1 MSPIR
6 QRNALEAAAA
16 AAAAHADDPVPSVSN
31 SRSTTPTA
39 VKRTR
44 ASAPVVPVQAD
55 PYEAPVAVAPTKADE
70 RGAGGWNSSVKVKAP
85 TPNEAAL
92 ARLALLQL
100 DSGEKPYRP
109 TTPQRTNGTRAPAD
123 SGHGVAVASRLFSPS
138 ANQRNSSRSAT
149 PNGSRSTTPTNASAR
164 GKNNRASGGLLSPY
178 NMMVSDQVLEVEK
191 LTENDLKTIGK
202 QLLLLKLLLESKM
215 TTDREKEEAD
225 LLHAW
230 QTVHDAE
237 EQARALAGQD
247 IHAEETTRVHGII
260 IEMVS
265 FPVTFPW
272 CDCRWTGF

>member
-1 MSPIR
+1 
-6 QRNALEAAAA
+6 
-16 AAAAHADDPVPSVSN
+16 
-31 SRSTTPTA
+31 

-44 ASAPVVPVQAD
+44 VSAPVVIAPVVSAQAL
-55 PYEAPVAVAPTKADE
+55 PYEDPAAVAPTKADE

-138 ANQRNSSRSAT
+138 TNQRSSSRSAT
-149 PNGSRSTTPTNASAR
+149 PNGSRSTTPTNAGVR
-164 GKNNRASGGLLSPY
+164 GKSNRASGGLLSPY
-178 NMMVSDQVLEVEK
+178 NMMVSDQVLDVEK

-215 TTDREKEEAD
+215 ATDREKEETD

-247 IHAEETTRVHGII
+247 IHSEETTRVHEII
-260 IEMVS
+260 VEMVS
-265 FPVTFPW
+265 FSILSCCFSRFVLLGYVHF
-272 CDCRWTGF
+272 

>member
-1 MSPIR
+1 M
-6 QRNALEAAAA
+6 
-16 AAAAHADDPVPSVSN
+16 
-31 SRSTTPTA
+31 
-39 VKRTR
+39 
-44 ASAPVVPVQAD
+44 PVQAL
-55 PYEAPVAVAPTKADE
+55 PYEPPVAVAPTKADE

-100 DSGEKPYRP
+100 DSGEKPLPTQRT
-109 TTPQRTNGTRAPAD
+109 TTPQRTNGARAPAD

-138 ANQRNSSRSAT
+138 ANQRGST
-149 PNGSRSTTPTNASAR
+149 PNGSRSTTPTNTGAR
-164 GKNNRASGGLLSPY
+164 GKSPNRGNRGSGSLLSPY
-178 NMMVSDQVLEVEK
+178 NMMVSDQVLDVEK

-215 TTDREKEEAD
+215 ATDREKEEAD

-247 IHAEETTRVHGII
+247 IHAEETTRVHDII

-265 FPVTFPW
+265 FFCTLLRTFL
-272 CDCRWTGF
+272 